1 MGLLNPNAQFYGG
14 SPVDTGPAMSALA
27 RAAEMRANAKGS
39 VLKPLLGVLQQNR
52 AATLQAR
59 AAEQQRLH
67 EENLTKLRARLDSE
81 NNLAAFGR
89 ESTLRTSLA
98 GASEAA
104 AMEREEFRAK
114 SDLEKAMAVERAET
128 QRAMEVELERTRAK
142 QAEERAKQQREANK
156 NAAAVEIDKLFGG
169 GKNSDAWI
177 EVQVSPLE
185 ALGISS
191 PQDLLDRNQDS
202 LQFRG
207 PDGKPDVAK
216 ATQLFKTLSKPEK
229 ARYLDESMYR
239 DIVPVLQANFGKDVV
254 DEVLAQRF
262 GPRPGFPNGGLP
274 SNRDDA
280 IAEVGDR
287 AMKFYGDVLGGPRR
301 ANVQADTELYP
312 KGSAAPAPD
321 KRYGVTSGAL
331 KKIGGMAL
339 DPQDMSALHSAVG
352 MSGKLGVAQS
362 AEGASDIFAG
372 LAAGRPVEFDA
383 AGDDVGAHALS
394 QEAQPFADAINAVL
408 ERAVERGDE
417 RTVRD
422 ILQAIGGEGDTAAML
437 DAKSVMGDIQRTR
450 GKKKAPAAQ
459 EPAQSQPAG
468 AFDPRNPLRA
478 ARKYLGG

>member
-14 SPVDTGPAMSALA
+14 SPVDTGASISALS
-27 RAAEMRANAKGS
+27 RAVEMRANAQGS

-67 EENLTKLRARLDSE
+67 DENMTKLRARLDSE
-81 NNLAAFGR
+81 NSLAAFGR

-98 GASEAA
+98 GAAESA
-104 AMEREEFRAK
+104 AMDRERFRAQ
-114 SDLEKAMAVERAET
+114 SDLDKALAVEKAETDRAL
-128 QRAMEVELERTRAK
+128 AVELERTRAK

-156 NAAAVEIDKLFGG
+156 SAAAVQIDKLFGG

-177 EVQVSPLE
+177 EVEVSPLE
-185 ALGISS
+185 ALGIDS
-191 PQDLLDRNQDS
+191 PQKLLDRNQDS

-229 ARYLDESMYR
+229 ARYLDEQMYN

-262 GPRPGFPNGGLP
+262 GPRAGFPNGGLP

-287 AMKFYGDVLGGPRR
+287 AMKLYGDVLGGPRR
-301 ANVQADTELYP
+301 ANVQSETELYP
-312 KGSAAPAPD
+312 KGSAAPAAD

-339 DPQDMSALHSAVG
+339 DPQDFDTLRQGAGLG
-352 MSGKLGVAQS
+352 SGLDLAQS
-362 AEGASDIFAG
+362 AGGAGDIFAG
-372 LAAGRPVEFDA
+372 LAASKPIELDVS
-383 AGDDVGAHALS
+383 GDDAGAYPLS
-394 QEAQPFADAINAVL
+394 QDAQPFADAMNQVL
-408 ERAVERGDE
+408 LRAAERGDE

-422 ILQAIGGEGDTAAML
+422 ILQAIGGEEGGAAML
-437 DAKSVMGDIQRTR
+437 DAKAVMADVQRAR
-450 GKKKAPAAQ
+450 GKKKPVAS

-468 AFDPRNPLRA
+468 MVDPRNPLRA